1 MQGAVPP
8 PWQPAE
14 ISVLRKM
21 ILRSGIGQWTEKS
34 KSFSTP
40 VQRTPKSLEAA
51 YYKYISAEIRSLKV
65 RFPTP
70 LARFLSV

>member
-1 MQGAVPP
+1 MPP

-14 ISVLRKM
+14 ISVLRKL
-21 ILRSGIGQWTEKS
+21 ILRSGIGRWTEKS

-40 VQRTPKSLEAA
+40 IQRTPKSLEAA

-65 RFPTP
+65 RF
-70 LARFLSV
+70 LVSSDIRCAC